1 MKKKPNCNYCQFEEG
16 HSQECPLYVEDKSV
30 FDALMKKNEKS
41 R

>member
-1 MKKKPNCNYCQFEEG
+1 MKKKPKCNCQFEEG